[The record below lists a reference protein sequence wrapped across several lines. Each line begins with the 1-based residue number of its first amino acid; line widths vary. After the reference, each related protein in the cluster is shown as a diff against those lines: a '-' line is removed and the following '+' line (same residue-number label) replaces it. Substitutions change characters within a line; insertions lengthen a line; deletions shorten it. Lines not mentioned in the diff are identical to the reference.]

1 MMNGW
6 MERLEHVECKTFGA
20 NGTNKWRV
28 LQILTCTVRH
38 PTAVRHSWCSTNAPC
53 RDKTPINGPSSI
65 VYNYILLYFNNPCR
79 LVNDW
84 PYQWSLVPV
93 YHSSLTVFR
102 RQSST
107 VKSSFFNSAGYSRKP
122 PKLGTRL
129 SLSIN
134 CVLITNETKHPY
146 QLYHEKMRMGPNIQ
160 GCSV

>member
-1 MMNGW
+1 MDGW
-6 MERLEHVECKTFGA
+6 NVWNMLSARLLVRMEPKNDVFFLYLPAPFDIQQLQGTPGALRMLLVETK
-20 NGTNKWRV
+20 RQSMD
-28 LQILTCTVRH
+28 LLPLCT
-38 PTAVRHSWCSTNAPC
+38 
-53 RDKTPINGPSSI
+53 II
-65 VYNYILLYFNNPCR
+65 FYYIFKYPCR

-102 RQSST
+102 RQSW
-107 VKSSFFNSAGYSRKP
+107 KGKRSFFSSDGYSRKP
-122 PKLGTRL
+122 PKLGTRR

-146 QLYHEKMRMGPNIQ
+146 LLYHEKMRMGPNIQ